1 MAKLAAQQAAIRK
14 QIRGLSQQQNE
25 DGSKKGNG
33 LKKIIKE
40 LEKNEEDLINN
51 NLTIET
57 LERQQ
62 QIMSKL
68 LEHEKASRE
77 QEKEKKRESKEIK
90 EQDFSNP
97 NQFLE
102 YKRKKEKEAELLKS
116 VPPSLRP
123 YYKTRVNEYF
133 KTLQD

>member
-1 MAKLAAQQAAIRK
+1 MYIMQMMH
-14 QIRGLSQQQNE
+14 
-25 DGSKKGNG
+25 
-33 LKKIIKE
+33 LKS
-40 LEKNEEDLINN
+40 LG
-51 NLTIET
+51 
-57 LERQQ
+57 
-62 QIMSKL
+62 
-68 LEHEKASRE
+68 H
-77 QEKEKKRESKEIK
+77 SKEIK
-90 EQDFSNP
+90 EQNFSNP